1 MLFCGQPQ
9 KSWHC
14 KINVFW
20 QRASTF
26 RLTHILRSIENS
38 TWTTRSSFSLCRNE
52 VHVMCSGAG
61 CTLFCN
67 QKLHT
72 FPKGMIFQ
80 FADRVSGL
88 KNGFIGA
95 TLASKQHRVCFAQQ
109 IKEFEIWP
117 LGAKK
122 NGKVSCRTLS
132 FNDFHLFLKTWPQ
145 IDLHREELGTAFQPR
160 IFGIASG
167 IKIGLFI
174 KYHSHLA
181 FLIHH
186 TPRTTKCF
194 PQFSKDI

>member
-38 TWTTRSSFSLCRNE
+38 TWTTRSSFSLCR
-52 VHVMCSGAG
+52 VRYMLLFSGAG
-61 CTLFCN
+61 LLCTLFCN

-88 KNGFIGA
+88 KSGFIE
-95 TLASKQHRVCFAQQ
+95 QHWLLSNTGYTSRN
-109 IKEFEIWP
+109 KLKNLKYDPWGP
-117 LGAKK
+117 RK

-145 IDLHREELGTAFQPR
+145 IDLHSGKSLEQHSSPEYLELPVELK
-160 IFGIASG
+160 SG
-167 IKIGLFI
+167 CLSNIT
-174 KYHSHLA
+174 
-181 FLIHH
+181 LIS
-186 TPRTTKCF
+186 RF
-194 PQFSKDI
+194 

>member
-1 MLFCGQPQ
+1 MLCAA
-9 KSWHC
+9 
-14 KINVFW
+14 V
-20 QRASTF
+20 
-26 RLTHILRSIENS
+26 LVL
-38 TWTTRSSFSLCRNE
+38 L
-52 VHVMCSGAG
+52 

-88 KNGFIGA
+88 KNGFIE
-95 TLASKQHRVCFAQQ
+95 QHWLLSNTGYTSRN
-109 IKEFEIWP
+109 KLKNLKYDPWGP
-117 LGAKK
+117 RK

-194 PQFSKDI
+194 PQFSKDV